1 MGFEEDWGR
10 ASSTAADQAAM
21 RLNSGPPPGPA
32 LPGTGDFGSTP
43 AEKKA
48 AANTIENDL
57 EPSTKKAAEHADE
70 ASAGAVKAFDGW
82 STAAGLKKVQETWDR
97 QVTGLMGRLASEKTA
112 LRGTSNLFLRN
123 DIATGDGFGILKPS
137 PDSKLHGL

>member
-1 MGFEEDWGR
+1 MGFEQDWGQAR
-10 ASSTAADQAAM
+10 SAAADQAAM
-21 RLNSGPPPGPA
+21 RLNSGPPPGPL
-32 LPGTGDFGSTP
+32 LPGTGDFASTP

-57 EPSTKKAAEHADE
+57 EPSTKKAADHADE
-70 ASAGAVKAFDGW
+70 ASNGAVKTFDGW

-123 DIATGDGFGILKPS
+123 DISTGDGFSILKPS
-137 PDSKLHGL
+137 PDSKLNEL